1 MRMVV
6 RLVVGILLITLGAT
20 ALPRRTMPPAKAD
33 DSKQYIVV
41 GLGNQLPDHFG
52 DLVASVGGELI
63 DQSDEIGVA
72 VVQSSDP
79 AFQSALASIAGLRGV
94 VENRPVAFTPPDTD
108 AIILDGAD
116 TNTGLAPFDPAT
128 AQYFFAQWGMR
139 DIGADDAWH
148 LLGAKGSPR
157 VKVAV
162 IDTGIDDTQREL
174 AGKVDQVLS
183 HAFFTEALPPGVTAA
198 MVKTWTDFHGHGT
211 HIAGIVAGSGFKVAG
226 VAPGVTLIAVKV
238 AGRNGFANWGT
249 IIKAIIYAADAGA
262 NVINMSFGERFA
274 EDSPGLDQLEEALQ
288 RAINYAFKK
297 GAVLVASAGNER
309 INWDQID
316 DMVRLPA
323 QMEHVLGVSAVGP
336 TYGTN
341 PDALATYSD
350 FGTSIVTFAAP
361 GGNNTPY
368 RCMPLDERGLPLVT
382 GRMAGCMQ
390 LPPLANGKPEPKGM
404 PLDSVLSACSR
415 FLYVRNLNVSPTDA
429 LNFPCMFKTS
439 IFMLGTSMAAAHVSG
454 VAALAASAAGS
465 TNPTEI
471 LEILRRSADHL
482 GQPGKNAQYGFG
494 RVNAYRAVL
503 YATQQAATRT
513 SEIADN
519 QQETAHP

>member
-6 RLVVGILLITLGAT
+6 RLVVGILLIALGVT
-20 ALPRRTMPPAKAD
+20 ALPLGSTPPARAD

-41 GLGNQLPDHFG
+41 GLANQLPDHLG
-52 DLVASVGGELI
+52 DLVASMGGELI

-72 VVQSSDP
+72 VVRSSDP
-79 AFQSALASIAGLRGV
+79 AFQSALASIAGLQGV
-94 VENRPVAFTPPDTD
+94 VENRPVAFAPPDAD
-108 AIILDGAD
+108 AIILDSAD
-116 TNTGLAPFDPAT
+116 TDGGLPPFDPAT
-128 AQYFFAQWGMR
+128 AQFFMAQWGMR
-139 DIGADDAWH
+139 DIGADQAWAA
-148 LLGAKGSPR
+148 GAKGSPR

-174 AGKVDQVLS
+174 AGKVDQLLS
-183 HAFFTEALPPGVTAA
+183 HAFFSEPLPPGVPAR
-198 MVKTWTDFHGHGT
+198 MVKTWSDFHGHGT
-211 HIAGIVAGSGFKVAG
+211 HVAGIIAASGFSVAG
-226 VAPGVTLIAVKV
+226 VAPHVTLIAVKV

-288 RAINYAFKK
+288 RAVNYAFKK
-297 GAVLVASAGNER
+297 GAVLVASAGNEG

-341 PDALATYSD
+341 PNVLATYSD
-350 FGTSIVTFAAP
+350 FGRSIVTFAAP

-368 RCMPLDERGLPLVT
+368 RCMPLVTITGLMV
-382 GRMAGCMQ
+382 GCPQ
-390 LPPLANGKPEPKGM
+390 LAPLANGSPDPRGM
-404 PLDSVLSACSR
+404 PMDSVLSACSS
-415 FLYVRNLNVSPTDA
+415 FLYIRNRTVPLTDP
-429 LNFPCMFKTS
+429 LNFPCRVRTKS

-454 VAALAASAAGS
+454 VAALVASAAGS
-465 TNPTEI
+465 TKPTQV
-471 LEILRRSADHL
+471 LEILRRSADRL
-482 GQPGKNAQYGFG
+482 GEPGKNAQYGFG

-503 YATQQAATRT
+503 YATQQAAART
-513 SEIADN
+513 SEIGN
-519 QQETAHP
+519 HQPETVEP